1 MAGAATS
8 APPASD
14 AFRPYAAAFAARFQ
28 LMLQYRAAAL
38 AGFVTQCWFGGVKVM
53 IYAAFYHGAPQAAA
67 HAPITLSQTITYTWL
82 AQALLALMPWNPDPE
97 VVDGVRS
104 GAIGYDRLRPVDAYA
119 LWYVRSAAWMIARA
133 IPRAALM
140 AAFAAVFLPLI
151 GLADWAWKPPA
162 SLGAGLLALVS
173 ATLALALSSAL
184 LMLINLVVVATM
196 NGRGIQILVVP
207 LVVVFSG
214 NLLPLALYP
223 DWART
228 ALLVQPM
235 AGLFDIPCRIYFAA
249 LSGPTAWMGIGLQ
262 IFWTVALI
270 GIGRPWMERIM
281 TRLETQGG

>member
-1 MAGAATS
+1 MG
-8 APPASD
+8 D
-14 AFRPYAAAFAARFQ
+14 LLRPYAAAFAARFQ
-28 LMLQYRAAAL
+28 LMLQYRAAAV

-67 HAPITLSQTITYTWL
+67 HAPITLSQVITYTWL

-104 GAIGYDRLRPVDAYA
+104 GAIGYDRLRPVDAYS

-140 AAFAAVFLPLI
+140 ATFAAVLLPLA
-151 GLADWAWKPPA
+151 GLSAWAWRPP
-162 SLGAGLLALVS
+162 SGVGAGVMAMLSVLV
-173 ATLALALSSAL
+173 ALALSSAL
-184 LMLINLVVVATM
+184 LMLVNLVVVATM
-196 NGRGIQILVVP
+196 NGRGIQILITPLTVV
-207 LVVVFSG
+207 LSG

-235 AGLFDIPCRIYFAA
+235 AGLFDIPCRIYFGG

-262 IFWTVALI
+262 VVWTAALI
-270 GIGRPWMERIM
+270 VIGRAWMARIM
-281 TRLETQGG
+281 TRLEVQGG